1 MNIIVNGKPQTIV
14 PSSTIEK
21 LLAQWGYT
29 TGIAV
34 AINGAFVPR
43 TTYGEHIVEDGDA
56 IEILSPRQGG

>member
-1 MNIIVNGKPQTIV
+1 MNIFVNGKQQTL
-14 PSSTIEK
+14 PAPETIEK
-21 LLAQWGYT
+21 LLAEWGYT

-43 TTYGEHIVEDGDA
+43 TTYAEHIVKDGDA